1 MVQHG
6 EESVGDM
13 VGMADGLE
21 AHGEG
26 GVVVRENGGKEDDPF
41 DLIPIIESMMREQ
54 KGRKRSIWEVE
65 YAKPG
70 IEGDLT
76 IDDLLE

>member
-1 MVQHG
+1 
-6 EESVGDM
+6 M

-41 DLIPIIESMMREQ
+41 DLIPIIESVMREQ

-65 YAKPG
+65 YAKPM
-70 IEGDLT
+70 EYFEPT
-76 IDDLLE
+76 ASRQKKVFFF